1 MKKTLFLISAL
12 AVLAVSS
19 CKKKYTPPTEPP
31 KDTVYT
37 VTIEAGLNNP
47 NAILKGALKLDSG
60 SVIYLK
66 KPFNHFLKFDTIVKI
81 GAHKTIAFAM
91 WNQANDPNVKD
102 ADTTG
107 FVKLTVSANGE
118 TRRYEGRYIYKLQET
133 E

>member
-1 MKKTLFLISAL
+1 MKKALLLISAL
-12 AVLAVSS
+12 AVLAVSG
-19 CKKKYTPPTEPP
+19 CKKTYTPP
-31 KDTVYT
+31 KDTAYT
-37 VTIEAGLNNP
+37 VCIEASLNNS

-60 SVIYLK
+60 DVIHLR
-66 KPFNHFLKFDTIVKI
+66 KPFNRILKFDTIVKI
-81 GAHKTIAFAM
+81 GVHKTIAFVM

-118 TRRYEGRYIYKLQET
+118 TRRYVGRYIYKFQET